1 MLEWLPF
8 SSPIRDSAFM
18 KFYPLVTLLG
28 EIDTRIIL
36 TVLLR
41 EGIALFW
48 SLLGKKTYSQPSRTE
63 RKQNNF
69 TKSLWPGWIQGLQPG
84 LQSCQSSVLM
94 QAVSGLPVR
103 KGLTLHL

>member
-1 MLEWLPF
+1 
-8 SSPIRDSAFM
+8 M

-48 SLLGKKTYSQPSRTE
+48 SLLGETNSQPSRTE
-63 RKQNNF
+63 RKQNRPH
-69 TKSLWPGWIQGLQPG
+69 KKPMARVDPGSAAW
-84 LQSCQSSVLM
+84 
-94 QAVSGLPVR
+94 A
-103 KGLTLHL
+103 